1 MPVGCRGCAPAPY
14 RESTMRIACLVFG
27 MSLAVLVAS
36 CAGAGGSAPSVPS
49 AGLRSSTASSVVL
62 AAHRPSP
69 TARAT
74 PGRVVRPPP
83 AVAMPDPTLTP
94 GDVIAGVTPAQV
106 CAPGYARTV
115 RFVPASEKIRVYA
128 EYGISSHAYGA
139 YEVDHL
145 VPLELGG
152 SNDIKNLWPQP
163 AVPVPGFH
171 EKDDLELRLH
181 DLVCRGQL
189 GLHAAQ
195 QAIAS
200 DWLAAYRR
208 YIGNAAAP

>member
-1 MPVGCRGCAPAPY
+1 MPN
-14 RESTMRIACLVFG
+14 
-27 MSLAVLVAS
+27 
-36 CAGAGGSAPSVPS
+36 
-49 AGLRSSTASSVVL
+49 
-62 AAHRPSP
+62 
-69 TARAT
+69 
-74 PGRVVRPPP
+74 
-83 AVAMPDPTLTP
+83 PTLTP

-106 CAPGYARTV
+106 CTPGYARSV

-128 EYGISSHAYGA
+128 EYGVSAHAYGA

-181 DLVCRGQL
+181 DLVCRGRL
-189 GLHAAQ
+189 DLHAAQ
-195 QAIAS
+195 RAIAG

-208 YIGNAAAP
+208 YIGNAATP